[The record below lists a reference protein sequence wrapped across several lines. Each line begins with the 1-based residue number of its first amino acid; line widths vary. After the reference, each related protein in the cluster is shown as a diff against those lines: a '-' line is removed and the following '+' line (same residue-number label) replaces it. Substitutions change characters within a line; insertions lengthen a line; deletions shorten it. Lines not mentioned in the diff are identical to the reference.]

1 MVAWFDSSDYFLF
14 WFWKI
19 KMANENN
26 VDDVHE
32 NAVEP
37 IPKREINNTSEWTD
51 LLKDPSRSTI
61 STLFLNVIDEVVNTP
76 LSITGDDF
84 IDLKTLI
91 VNDISFGRTR
101 RITITGLDNLE
112 SVTIGNY
119 CFNEPERKT
128 KNSIF
133 NVTNCRNLKTI
144 TVGEQSLK
152 RLRRFEVFDNP
163 HLESITWEKGSFD
176 ECDVFSF
183 SGTLV
188 FSQ

>member
-1 MVAWFDSSDYFLF
+1 MAQFDYSDFFLF

-26 VDDVHE
+26 VDGVHE
-32 NAVEP
+32 NVEEP
-37 IPKREINNTSEWTD
+37 IPEKVINSMSEWTD
-51 LLKDPSRSTI
+51 LLKDPSHSRI
-61 STLFLNVIDEVVNTP
+61 PTLFLNVIDEVVNEP

-84 IDLKTLI
+84 CNLKTLT

-101 RITITGLDNLE
+101 RITITGLNNLE

-119 CFNEPERKT
+119 CFNEPERKS

-133 NVTNCRNLKTI
+133 NVTNCCKLKTI

-152 RLRRFEVFDNP
+152 RLRRFEVFNNP
-163 HLESITWEKGSFD
+163 HLESITWENGSFD
-176 ECDVFSF
+176 KCDVFSF

>member
-1 MVAWFDSSDYFLF
+1 MAQFDYSDFFLF

-26 VDDVHE
+26 VDGVQE
-32 NAVEP
+32 NVEEP
-37 IPKREINNTSEWTD
+37 IPEKVINSMSKWTD
-51 LLKDPSRSTI
+51 LLKDPSRSRI
-61 STLFLNVIDEVVNTP
+61 LTLFLNVIDEVVNEP
-76 LSITGDDF
+76 LSITGNDF
-84 IDLKTLI
+84 RNLKTLT

-119 CFNEPERKT
+119 CFNEPERKS

-163 HLESITWEKGSFD
+163 RLESITWEKGSFD